1 MAEPTAA
8 LVVIGDEVLSGRTAD
23 LNINALARFLA
34 GLGIDLKEVRIVP
47 DDETAIIAAVNAL
60 RPDVT
65 YLFTT
70 GGIGPTH
77 DDITAAA
84 IAKAFGVPLL
94 LDQRAVDALAARYPT
109 GGLNE
114 ARLRMAMIPEGAD
127 LIANPVTAAP
137 GFRIG
142 NVHVMAGVPAIMRG
156 MLESIAPTLVPGRIV
171 LAESI
176 PAAIGEGAIATRL
189 GAIQA
194 MFPDVSIGSYPQ
206 MGERG
211 FSTEL
216 VLRSRDA
223 ERLAAAT
230 AAVRELVDTAIR
242 ERASL
247 APDRG

>member
-1 MAEPTAA
+1 MPEPTAA
-8 LVVIGDEVLSGRTAD
+8 LVVIGDEILSGRTAD
-23 LNINALARFLA
+23 LNINTLARFLA
-34 GLGIDLKEVRIVP
+34 GLGIDFREVRVVS
-47 DDETAIIAAVNAL
+47 DDEGAIIAAVNAL
-60 RPDVT
+60 RPAVT

-77 DDITAAA
+77 DDITAAS

-94 LDQRAVDALAARYPT
+94 LDQRAVEILAARYPA
-109 GGLNE
+109 GGLTE

-127 LIANPVTAAP
+127 LIANPVSGAP

-156 MLESIAPTLVPGRIV
+156 MLQSIAPRLVPGRIV
-171 LAESI
+171 HSEAVPAE
-176 PAAIGEGAIATRL
+176 IGESFIAVRL

-194 MFPDVSIGSYPQ
+194 DFPDVSIGSYPR

-211 FSTEL
+211 FVTEI
-216 VLRSRDA
+216 VLRSRDI

-230 AAVRELVDTAIR
+230 ATVRALVETAVR
-242 ERASL
+242 ERASPS
-247 APDRG
+247 PDPG

>member
-1 MAEPTAA
+1 MSEPTAA
-8 LVVIGDEVLSGRTAD
+8 LVVIGDEILSGRTAD
-23 LNINALARFLA
+23 RNINALARFLS
-34 GLGIDLKEVRIVP
+34 GLGIDFREVRVVS
-47 DDETAIIAAVNAL
+47 DDEAAIIAAINAL
-60 RPDVT
+60 RPTVT

-84 IAKAFGVPLL
+84 IARAFGVPLV
-94 LDQRAVDALAARYPT
+94 LDQRAVDILAARYPS
-109 GGLNE
+109 GGLTE
-114 ARLRMAMIPEGAD
+114 SRLRMAMIPEGAE

-156 MLESIAPTLVPGRIV
+156 MLQSIAPTLVPGRVV
-171 LAESI
+171 LSETV
-176 PAAIGEGAIATRL
+176 PAAIGESVIAVRL

-194 MFPDVSIGSYPQ
+194 DFPDVAIGSYPQ

-223 ERLAAAT
+223 ARLAAAT
-230 AAVRELVDTAIR
+230 ALVRELVDTATR
-242 ERASL
+242 ERKNP
-247 APDRG
+247 APDKG

>member
-8 LVVIGDEVLSGRTAD
+8 LVVIGDEILSGRTAD
-23 LNINALARFLA
+23 LNINTLARFLA
-34 GLGIDLKEVRIVP
+34 GLGIDFKEVRVVS
-47 DDETAIIAAVNAL
+47 DDDGAIIAAVNAL
-60 RPDVT
+60 RHEVT

-77 DDITAAA
+77 DDITAAS
-84 IAKAFGVPLL
+84 IARAFGVPLL
-94 LDQRAVDALAARYPT
+94 LDQRAVDILAARYPV
-109 GGLNE
+109 GGLTE

-127 LIANPVTAAP
+127 LIANPVSGAP

-156 MLESIAPTLVPGRIV
+156 MLQSIAPTLVAGRIV
-171 LAESI
+171 LSEAVPAE
-176 PAAIGEGAIATRL
+176 IGESFIAVRL

-194 MFPDVSIGSYPQ
+194 AYPDVSIGSYPR

-211 FSTEL
+211 FVTEI

-223 ERLAAAT
+223 GRLASAT
-230 AAVRELVDTAIR
+230 AEVRSLVETAIR
-242 ERASL
+242 ERAEP
-247 APDRG
+247 APDPG